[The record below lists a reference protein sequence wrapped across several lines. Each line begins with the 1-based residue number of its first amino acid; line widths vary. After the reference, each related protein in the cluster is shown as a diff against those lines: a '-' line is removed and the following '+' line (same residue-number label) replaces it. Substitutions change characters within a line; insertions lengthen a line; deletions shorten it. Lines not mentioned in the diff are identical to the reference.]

1 MTSHSTAAPDAAM
14 RDALAELGLEPRLVS
29 TNDAEAFEAWLQVA
43 ARGFLDQELN
53 AEQVGS
59 ARGRFGYRRLVGVHD
74 SFAPVPN
81 SPVAT
86 IASWIAELTVPG
98 GRGIPSSAISAVT
111 VAPTHTRRGIGRA
124 MVEEEL
130 RLAASEGVPVA
141 VLTVSESTLYGR
153 YGFGPAALAGS
164 LKVDTKRARWVGPV
178 AQGRVDYIS
187 RERARELLPDLHER
201 VRLSSPGELEM
212 PGGHWDSIAG
222 TRPDAKDSGKHRAV
236 QYTDPAGEVRGVAL
250 YSVAANHD
258 DFTKATATVTYL
270 VAETPDAYAAVWRF
284 LLQLP
289 LVGELRAYLQS
300 VDEPVRWMIDDQRA
314 ATVTVVDH
322 QYVRIIDVPVAL
334 QARTFGA
341 PGALALDVSDPQGLA
356 TGRWILRVDD
366 QGAGTVTPWEDE
378 APADAVAVRL
388 GITELSA
395 AYLGGVS
402 LATLAAA
409 GRVQTTDASTAT
421 RIFSWHVTP
430 RLSFWY

>member
-1 MTSHSTAAPDAAM
+1 M
-14 RDALAELGLEPRLVS
+14 RDALAAHGLEPRLVS
-29 TNDAEAFEAWLQVA
+29 ADDAEAFEVWLQVV
-43 ARGFLDQELN
+43 ARGFLDQERN

-59 ARGRFGYRRLVGVHD
+59 ARERLGDRRLVGVHD
-74 SFAPVPN
+74 PFAPVPN

-124 MVEEEL
+124 LVEGEL

-153 YGFGPAALAGS
+153 YGFGPAALAGA
-164 LKVDTKRARWVGPV
+164 LRIDTKRARWIGP
-178 AQGRVDYIS
+178 APQGRVDYVS
-187 RERARELLPDLHER
+187 RDRARDLLPELHER
-201 VRLSSPGELEM
+201 VRLSSPGELQM
-212 PGGHWDSIAG
+212 PDGHWDSIAG
-222 TRPDAKDSGKHRAV
+222 TSPDAKDAGKHRAV
-236 QYTDPAGEVRGVAL
+236 QYTDPAGQVRGVAL
-250 YSVAANHD
+250 YSVRENHD

-270 VAETPDAYAAVWRF
+270 VSETPEAYAAIWRF

-289 LVGELRAYLQS
+289 LVGELRASLQS

-314 ATVTVVDH
+314 ATLTVVDH
-322 QYVRIIDVPVAL
+322 QYVRIIDVPAAL

-341 PGALALDVSDPQGLA
+341 PGALALDVFDPLGLA
-356 TGRWILRVDD
+356 IGRWILRVDD
-366 QGAGTVTPWEDE
+366 EGVGTVTPWQDM

-388 GITELSA
+388 GIAELSA

-409 GRVQTTDASTAT
+409 GRVQTMDASTAA
-421 RIFSWHVTP
+421 RVFSWHVTP